1 MHSDLDILG
10 REAGSSPPSLSSA
23 LGGLTPI
30 KYPPFPTLED
40 SLTLR
45 YPAAKSMR
53 GTTLEDSLPLRYHL
67 RFDVSALIIVGVST
81 GEER

>member
-23 LGGLTPI
+23 LGVLNPV
-30 KYPPFPTLED
+30 KYPSFPTLED

-45 YPAAKSMR
+45 YPAVKALAVLAS
-53 GTTLEDSLPLRYHL
+53 LRYIRLAYDGGLHE
-67 RFDVSALIIVGVST
+67 
-81 GEER
+81 EER

>member
-1 MHSDLDILG
+1 MLSDLDILG

-30 KYPPFPTLED
+30 KYPPFP
-40 SLTLR
+40 
-45 YPAAKSMR
+45 PAVKSMR
-53 GTTLEDSLPLRYHL
+53 GTHL
-67 RFDVSALIIVGVST
+67 RFDVSALILTGVST

>member
-23 LGGLTPI
+23 LGVLNPV

-45 YPAAKSMR
+45 YPTVKSMR
-53 GTTLEDSLPLRYHL
+53 GTHL
-67 RFDVSALIIVGVST
+67 RFDTSALIITGVST

>member
-1 MHSDLDILG
+1 MVIPMHSDLDILG

-23 LGGLTPI
+23 LGVLNPV

-45 YPAAKSMR
+45 YPTVKSMR
-53 GTTLEDSLPLRYHL
+53 GTHL
-67 RFDVSALIIVGVST
+67 RFDTSALIITGVST